1 MIGNYETESGR
12 VVSKMSVK
20 CQGLW
25 VDAFGRV
32 LYFCCRTYVQRQK
45 LWFVQYLT
53 YPENCSQAVARL
65 IRLIDG
71 WQVWENG
78 KDDIPEPPVRR
89 SRQTSGKK
97 RSEPVSPWMLLSN

>member
-1 MIGNYETESGR
+1 MSGSLGGCFR
-12 VVSKMSVK
+12 TGIVFLLPDIRTTAEALVCAVSDLSGK
-20 CQGLW
+20 L
-25 VDAFGRV
+25 FPGR
-32 LYFCCRTYVQRQK
+32 
-45 LWFVQYLT
+45 
-53 YPENCSQAVARL
+53 SRL

-89 SRQTSGKK
+89 SRQTTGKK

>member
-1 MIGNYETESGR
+1 MSGSLGGCFR
-12 VVSKMSVK
+12 TGIVFLLPDIRTTAEALVCAV
-20 CQGLW
+20 
-25 VDAFGRV
+25 
-32 LYFCCRTYVQRQK
+32 CRTYVQRQK

-89 SRQTSGKK
+89 SRQTTGKK